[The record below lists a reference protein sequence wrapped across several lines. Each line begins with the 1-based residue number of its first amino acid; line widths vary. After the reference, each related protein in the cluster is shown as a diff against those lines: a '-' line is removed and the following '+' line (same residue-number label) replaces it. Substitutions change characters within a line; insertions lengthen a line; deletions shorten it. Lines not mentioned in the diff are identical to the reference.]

1 MFSKPFFLNPYLLNI
16 IMSKNYFINN
26 LYPFQDSVLKLI
38 MKVDDT
44 FYLTGGT
51 ALGRYYLKH
60 RYSDDLDFFVNRE
73 SNFKQLA
80 NKIISELQNHFSE
93 VEIAL
98 LSEDFARIFVH
109 NEEEYPLKIEFVN
122 DVLFHS
128 GGIQSANF
136 FHRIDSWENILSNK
150 ICALSRDEAKDI
162 ADLIF
167 LSMKYAFTWETMINY
182 ARKKDTWVNEIEVSQ
197 LVYNF
202 DTQRLTMINWIKE
215 PEYENMQDVFKIISK
230 DIIDGGENSLMK
242 PPSKS

>member
-1 MFSKPFFLNPYLLNI
+1 
-16 IMSKNYFINN
+16 MSENYFINN
-26 LYPFQDSVLKLI
+26 LYPFQDSFLKLI
-38 MKVDDT
+38 MKVDNT

-80 NKIISELQNHFSE
+80 NTIISQLQDHFSDI
-93 VEIAL
+93 EIAL

-109 NEEEYPLKIEFVN
+109 NEEYPLKIEFVN

-128 GGIQSANF
+128 GEIQSANF
-136 FHRIDSWENILSNK
+136 FYRIDSWGNILSNK

-182 ARKKDTWVNEIEVSQ
+182 ARQKDTWVNEIEVSQ
-197 LVYNF
+197 SVYNF
-202 DTQRLTMINWIKE
+202 DTRRLTNINWIKE
-215 PEYENMQDVFKIISK
+215 PEYENMQDVCKIIAK
-230 DIIDGGENSLMK
+230 DIIDGGENSLIK
-242 PPSKS
+242 PLSEF

>member
-1 MFSKPFFLNPYLLNI
+1 
-16 IMSKNYFINN
+16 MSENYFINN

-38 MKVDDT
+38 MKVDNT

-80 NKIISELQNHFSE
+80 NTIISQLQNHFSDI
-93 VEIAL
+93 EIAL

-109 NEEEYPLKIEFVN
+109 NEEYPLKIEFVN

-128 GGIQSANF
+128 GEIQSANF
-136 FHRIDSWENILSNK
+136 FHRIDSWGNILSNK

-182 ARKKDTWVNEIEVSQ
+182 ARQKDTWVNEIEVSQ
-197 LVYNF
+197 SVYNF
-202 DTQRLTMINWIKE
+202 DTRRLTNINWIKE
-215 PEYENMQDVFKIISK
+215 PEYENMQDVCKIIAK
-230 DIIDGGENSLMK
+230 DIIDGGENSLIK
-242 PPSKS
+242 PLSEF

>member
-1 MFSKPFFLNPYLLNI
+1 
-16 IMSKNYFINN
+16 
-26 LYPFQDSVLKLI
+26 
-38 MKVDDT
+38 MKVDNT

-60 RYSDDLDFFVNRE
+60 RYSDDLDLFVNRE
-73 SNFKQLA
+73 NNFKQLA

-93 VEIAL
+93 VEIVL

-109 NEEEYPLKIEFVN
+109 NEEYPLKIEFVN

-150 ICALSRDEAKDI
+150 ICSLSRDEAKDI

-182 ARKKDTWVNEIEVSQ
+182 ARQKDTWVNEIEVSQ

-202 DTQRLTMINWIKE
+202 DTQRLAIINWIKE
-215 PEYENMQDVFKIISK
+215 PEYENMQDVCKIIAK
-230 DIIDGGENSLMK
+230 DIIDGGKNSLIK